1 MSAVPLRGTRG
12 PRRGLLGPGLRA
24 LSLVIDYRKVV
35 WATTRIELQKR
46 YAGSLLG
53 GLWIVLQPTLLLSV
67 YLFTY
72 LVVFRMRF
80 PGFSTMDY
88 VLFVFSGL
96 IPYLGFME
104 AVTSGCLV
112 LRQNLHL
119 VKNVMLPIELLP
131 VRAVAV
137 SLASQMVSLAVL
149 LLLLALAG
157 HASVHWL
164 WLPVVLVLQVMFLLG
179 LVWILS
185 VIGLVLP
192 DVSPLVNLGVLF
204 LMFVSPIGFRP
215 DMVPPALRFV
225 LRFNPIYYLTE
236 TFRSSL
242 LYGSFPEATL
252 AAGYTGLSL
261 TVFFA
266 GAAVFRKFKDVLV
279 DYE

>member
-1 MSAVPLRGTRG
+1 VA
-12 PRRGLLGPGLRA
+12 
-24 LSLVIDYRKVV
+24 DYRKIV

-46 YAGSLLG
+46 YAGSVLG
-53 GLWIVLQPTLLLSV
+53 GLWVVLQPTLLLSV

-72 LVVFRMRF
+72 LVVFRLRF

-137 SLASQMVSLAVL
+137 SLVSQMVSLAVL
-149 LLLLALAG
+149 LLLLAAAG
-157 HASVHWL
+157 HASWHWL
-164 WLPVVLVLQVMFLLG
+164 WLPLVLVLEVLLLLG
-179 LVWILS
+179 LVWVLS
-185 VIGLVLP
+185 VVGLVLP

-215 DMVPPALRFV
+215 DMVPPAFRFV
-225 LRFNPIYYLTE
+225 LRLNPVFYLTE
-236 TFRSSL
+236 SFRSSL
-242 LYGSFPEATL
+242 LYGHLPEAPL
-252 AAGYTGLSL
+252 AAGFAGLAL
-261 TVFFA
+261 IVFFV
-266 GAAVFRKFKDVLV
+266 GAATFRKFKDVLV